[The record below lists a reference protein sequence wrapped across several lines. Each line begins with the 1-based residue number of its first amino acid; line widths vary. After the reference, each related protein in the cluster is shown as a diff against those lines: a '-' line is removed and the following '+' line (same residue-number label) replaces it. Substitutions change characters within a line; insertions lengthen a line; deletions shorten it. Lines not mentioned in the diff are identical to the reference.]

1 VLAAVLAAAALLAPT
16 VPQGNLLSNPGAEEV
31 QASQSGETT
40 VPIPSWQ
47 TTSTFTVVPYGGGG
61 APDFFTFPP
70 QSESQRIQGGKNF
83 FAGGF
88 RAGTSTATQTVDVSR
103 AAPLIDAGFVSATL
117 TAWLG
122 GFLSQ
127 PDPGTVEADF
137 VAADGSTLG
146 SVQIGP
152 VTPAER
158 NNDIKF
164 VEKGGS
170 AVMPKGTRAIRV
182 TMTAV
187 QVEGTY
193 DDAYFDN
200 LVLAFKGPALEVSRR
215 CGKHHRVTISARVPP
230 GLRALS
236 VTFRLGTKS
245 HVDRK
250 APFTAAFVLG
260 SKPATVTAAGI
271 LRVAGQRA
279 VIVGGQVVRCP

>member
-1 VLAAVLAAAALLAPT
+1 MVAAVLAVAALLAPT
-16 VPQGNLLSNPGAEEV
+16 VPQGNLLTNPGAEAG
-31 QASQSGETT
+31 QASPSGETT
-40 VPIPSWQ
+40 VSIPGWQ
-47 TTSTFTVVPYGGGG
+47 TTSTFTVAPYGGGG

-70 QSESQRIQGGKNF
+70 TSESQRIQGGTNF

-103 AAPLIDAGFVSATL
+103 AASLIDAGLVSATL

-137 VAADGSTLG
+137 LASDGTPLG
-146 SVQIGP
+146 TMQIGP
-152 VTPAER
+152 VIPAER
-158 NNDIKF
+158 DNDLKF

-170 AVMPKGTRAIRV
+170 AAAPRGTRAIRV

-200 LVLAFKGPALEVSRR
+200 VVLAFKGPALDVSRR
-215 CGKHHRVTISARVPP
+215 CGKRRGVTISARVPP

-236 VTFRLGTKS
+236 VTFRLRTKTR
-245 HVDRK
+245 VDRK
-250 APFTAAFVLG
+250 PPFTATFVLG
-260 SKPATVTAAGI
+260 SKPATVTAAAI
-271 LRVAGQRA
+271 VRVGGQQA
-279 VIVGGQVVRCP
+279 VIAGGQVVRCP

>member
-16 VPQGNLLSNPGAEEV
+16 VPQGNLLTNPGAEAG

-40 VPIPSWQ
+40 VPIPGWQ

-88 RAGTSTATQTVDVSR
+88 RAGTSTATQTVDVSH
-103 AAPLIDAGFVSATL
+103 AAPLIDPGFVTATL

-122 GFLSQ
+122 GYLSQ

-137 VAADGSTLG
+137 LAADGSTLA
-146 SVQIGP
+146 SFKIGP

-158 NNDIKF
+158 NNDLKF

-170 AVMPKGTRAIRV
+170 ALVPKGTRAIRV
-182 TMTAV
+182 AMTGV

-193 DDAYFDN
+193 DDAYLDN
-200 LVLAFKGPALEVSRR
+200 LVLAFKGPALDVSRR
-215 CGKHHRVTISARVPP
+215 CLARHRVRISARVPP
-230 GLRALS
+230 GLHALS
-236 VTFRLGTKS
+236 VSFRLAAKTRI
-245 HVDRK
+245 DRK
-250 APFTAAFVLG
+250 APFSATFVLG
-260 SKPATVTAAGI
+260 SKAATVSATGI
-271 LRVAGQRA
+271 VRVAGQQA
-279 VIVGGQVVRCP
+279 VIVGGQVVRCL

>member
-1 VLAAVLAAAALLAPT
+1 M
-16 VPQGNLLSNPGAEEV
+16 NPGAEAG

-40 VPIPSWQ
+40 VPIPAWQ

-70 QSESQRIQGGKNF
+70 LSESQRIQGGKNF

-103 AAPLIDAGFVSATL
+103 AAPLIDPGFVTATL
-117 TAWLG
+117 TALFG
-122 GFLSQ
+122 GYLSQ

-137 VAADGSTLG
+137 LATDGGTLANLK
-146 SVQIGP
+146 IGP
-152 VTPAER
+152 VTAAER
-158 NNDIKF
+158 NNDLKF
-164 VEKGGS
+164 VDKGGS
-170 AVMPKGTRAIRV
+170 ALVPKGTRAIRV

-200 LVLAFKGPALEVSRR
+200 LVLAFKGPALDVSRLCLPR
-215 CGKHHRVTISARVPP
+215 HRVRINARVPP

-236 VTFRLGTKS
+236 VSFRLGAKTRI
-245 HVDRK
+245 DRK
-250 APFTAAFVLG
+250 APFTATFVLG
-260 SKPATVTAAGI
+260 SKAATVSATGI
-271 LRVAGQRA
+271 VRVGGQRA
-279 VIVGGQVVRCP
+279 VVVGGQVVRCP

>member
-16 VPQGNLLSNPGAEEV
+16 VPQGNLLNNPAGEAG

-40 VPIPSWQ
+40 VPIPDWQ

-70 QSESQRIQGGKNF
+70 PSESQRIQGGKNF

-103 AAPLIDAGFVSATL
+103 AAPLIDPGFVTATL
-117 TAWLG
+117 TAWFG
-122 GFLSQ
+122 GYLSQ

-137 VAADGSTLG
+137 LAADGGTLG
-146 SVQIGP
+146 SLKIGP

-158 NNDIKF
+158 DNDLKF
-164 VEKGGS
+164 VEKGG
-170 AVMPKGTRAIRV
+170 AALAPKGTRAIRV

-200 LVLAFKGPALEVSRR
+200 LVLAFKGPTLEVSRR
-215 CGKHHRVTISARVPP
+215 CRPHHRVTISARVPP

-236 VTFRLGTKS
+236 VSFRLRGTT
-245 HVDRK
+245 HIDRK
-250 APFTAAFVLG
+250 APFGATFVLG
-260 SKPATVTAAGI
+260 AKAATVSATGI
-271 LRVAGQRA
+271 VRVAGQQA